1 MTPNRPNGT
10 RIRDCAGMIQLKFD
24 SKSSNSMRIFDHA
37 GATQL
42 KFDSKSS
49 DGMGIRDCAGATQ
62 LKFDIKKFC
71 QYADS
76 RLSRCDAIEIRY
88 EKVLPVCGFA
98 IIPVQYY

>member
-76 RLSRCDAIEIRY
+76 RLSRCNIIEIRY
-88 EKVLPVCGFA
+88 QKVLPVCEFA
-98 IIPVQYY
+98 IMSVQHY